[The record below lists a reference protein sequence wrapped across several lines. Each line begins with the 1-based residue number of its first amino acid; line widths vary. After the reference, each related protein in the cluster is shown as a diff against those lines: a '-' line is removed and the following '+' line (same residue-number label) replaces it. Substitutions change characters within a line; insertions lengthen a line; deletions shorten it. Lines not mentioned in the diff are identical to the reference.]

1 MMIGIAFLCGW
12 LLFLTLVLLA
22 LSWRRGNRQ
31 ITQRMRYYA
40 GDLQQTMPTK
50 DVQDTQL
57 RVQAIRAIRWL
68 AATLQRLRRAQN
80 LDLKMQQAGWPL
92 LGSEFLAM
100 VLCGS
105 AAGAGFVMLLT
116 LRFTFA
122 AAAFAGLLLLAFAGM
137 HWQIERR
144 RKAFTNQL
152 GDCLTMAANA
162 LRAGFSFLQAMELIS
177 REMESPIKEEFA
189 RVIREMNLGA
199 QMEKA
204 LSDMDARVESSD
216 FGLVVTAVLIQ
227 RQVGGNLA
235 QILDTISE
243 TINDRIRMR
252 REVLALTA
260 QGRMSGWVLA
270 ALPIGVAAVL
280 SFINPGYLDPLLE
293 EPVGR
298 MAIAGAVVMEI
309 IGFVVIQRIVDIDV

>member
-1 MMIGIAFLCGW
+1 
-12 LLFLTLVLLA
+12 
-22 LSWRRGNRQ
+22 
-31 ITQRMRYYA
+31 
-40 GDLQQTMPTK
+40 
-50 DVQDTQL
+50 
-57 RVQAIRAIRWL
+57 
-68 AATLQRLRRAQN
+68 
-80 LDLKMQQAGWPL
+80 
-92 LGSEFLAM
+92 
-100 VLCGS
+100 
-105 AAGAGFVMLLT
+105 MLLT